1 MKYKKPFKGKF
12 IMIDGIDG
20 SGKGTVVSWLENLFT
35 KKGYKVF
42 NLDNYAKKKRSFPE
56 PSELKNY
63 KVVISSEPTYSM
75 VGQAIR
81 EEIIKDNNRYYT
93 AHTTAEAFAL
103 DRKLLYK
110 RVIIPALKRG
120 MIVVQE
126 RGVSTSYAYQPI
138 QREPLAL
145 KKIMNFMGNIIA
157 LKFRPDLLIITTV
170 NPREAIKR
178 TKKRRKTDEA
188 IFEREGF
195 LKKAQK
201 RFTSSWFKEIFERK
215 GGEVV
220 YLDTDKPKKDTKA
233 EVLDLFNKH
242 VKQ

>member
-1 MKYKKPFKGKF
+1 MPNKPYKGKF
-12 IMIDGIDG
+12 IMVDGIDG
-20 SGKGTVVSWLENLFT
+20 SGKGTVVSWLENLFI
-35 KKGYKVF
+35 KKGYKLF
-42 NLDNYAKKKRSFPE
+42 NLDDYSKRKNTFPE
-56 PSELKNY
+56 PSELENY
-63 KVVISSEPTYSM
+63 KVIISSEPTYSM

-81 EEIIKDNNRYYT
+81 EEIIKDNNRHYT
-93 AHTTAEAFAL
+93 AYTTAEAFAL

-120 MIVVQE
+120 MIVIQE

-145 KKIMNFMGNIIA
+145 KRIMNFIGNKIA
-157 LKFRPDLLIITTV
+157 LKFRPDLLVITTV
-170 NPREAIKR
+170 NSKEAIKR

-201 RFTSSWFKEIFERK
+201 RFTSGWFKKIFERK

-233 EVLDLFNKH
+233 EVLDLFNNYFK
-242 VKQ
+242 